1 MHQQQIPQ
9 IPVSEK
15 TTWGELP
22 DLLGAAVQICE
33 EKFGGCPPMLI
44 FEPLE
49 HSNIPGYQP
58 TISQAPEELIVVTVI
73 PQVRD
78 AAFAALERVEAFE
91 PKHPG
96 GPAPKIPKIKENTPF
111 KSIFRQM
118 AAMPATVF
126 SVTFPQ
132 DDGEPASIF
141 FLRTAFTISQFRREM
156 ERPI

>member
-1 MHQQQIPQ
+1 
-9 IPVSEK
+9 
-15 TTWGELP
+15 
-22 DLLGAAVQICE
+22 
-33 EKFGGCPPMLI
+33 MLI

-58 TISQAPEELIVVTVI
+58 TISQAPEELIIVTVI
-73 PQVRD
+73 SAVRD
-78 AAFAALERVEAFE
+78 ATFAALARVENFE
-91 PKHPG
+91 PKPPG
-96 GPAPKIPKIKENTPF
+96 DKPTKPMKIKENTPL

-126 SVTFPQ
+126 SFSFPQ
-132 DDGEPASIF
+132 DDGEPATIF